1 MKTRRGSRKHYGVFS
16 YQALIETTARLKI
29 DHVYHAARDSGMDQ
43 HIPEVDGIGCDV
55 LVVYAHHQDARY
67 DYGNQLSS
75 AQRDFRNMV
84 LDFHCQR

>member
-1 MKTRRGSRKHYGVFS
+1 
-16 YQALIETTARLKI
+16 
-29 DHVYHAARDSGMDQ
+29 MDQ

-84 LDFHCQR
+84 LDFHIVSVDLHRIFVQAWKAG